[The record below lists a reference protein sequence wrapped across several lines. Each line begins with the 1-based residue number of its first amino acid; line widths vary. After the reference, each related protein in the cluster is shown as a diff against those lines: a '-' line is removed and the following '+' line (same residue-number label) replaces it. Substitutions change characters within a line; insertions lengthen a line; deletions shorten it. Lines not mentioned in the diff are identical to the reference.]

1 MNLVV
6 TRLAQIEVAVRAEY
20 IHAVAG
26 AASVGWMPSSLALA
40 GDLVIVFSSRVLE
53 LAFATLEHL
62 LNLSNL
68 LMTSLRMHADR
79 LMRKKC
85 KELYKFFQTPRTQP
99 IAKYYHIYHIPN
111 N

>member
-6 TRLAQIEVAVRAEY
+6 TRLAQIEVAVRAED
-20 IHAVAG
+20 IHTVAG
-26 AASVGWMPSSLALA
+26 AASIGWMPSSLALA
-40 GDLVIVFSSRVLE
+40 SDLVMSFGFRVLV

-68 LMTSLRMHADR
+68 LMTSLRMHADK

-85 KELYKFFQTPRTQP
+85 KELYKFLQTQ
-99 IAKYYHIYHIPN
+99 IKYFHTFFY
-111 N
+111 